1 MSLYY
6 FDGRE
11 LVADDRESYDEVSR
25 EIASRVVESCD
36 VERADFRGL
45 CDGLRDEDPD
55 LFGKVVEAAGIQ
67 VQDPTGWCDGEV
79 ETAFDSLIGL
89 FSPSLTRVVFESETQ
104 TVFGRYPDGQV
115 IFRLSEREAE
125 SLPADVDVTPIPET
139 RVSGAEGDG
148 INRGVLQAL
157 MEETPYEH
165 D

>member
-25 EIASRVVESCD
+25 EIASRVVESRD
-36 VERADFRGL
+36 VESADFRGL

-67 VQDPTGWCDGEV
+67 DTTGWCDGEV
-79 ETAFDSLIGL
+79 ETAFDSLIRL
-89 FSPSLTRVVFESETQ
+89 FSPSLTRVVFESENQ

-115 IFRLSEREAE
+115 IFRLSQREVE
-125 SLPADVDVTPIPET
+125 SLPADVDVNPISET